1 MPMADKPVSPPPP
14 PPDKVKPLSDKVF
27 ITEKRSD
34 LASQGDVKRFERR
47 SA

>member
-34 LASQGDVKRFERR
+34 RPPSNVERR